1 MFGLA
6 VCSVQFPV
14 HPVPPGHIVEI
25 HTRIK
30 DALMFGDKPCSSH
43 IQTGNRHFTRLLTL
57 IRDLQK
63 FGDCMDFDSSSLVS
77 RLAHWFDLLS

>member
-6 VCSVQFPV
+6 VWSVQFPV

-30 DALMFGDKPCSSH
+30 HAVVFGDR
-43 IQTGNRHFTRLLTL
+43 NLVLLT
-57 IRDLQK
+57 
-63 FGDCMDFDSSSLVS
+63 F
-77 RLAHWFDLLS
+77 RLAADISRVYSL